1 MKLSNAAQTTFDLQD
16 PIYTIEHVA
25 AMFHVKV
32 DTAREYSYRADFPP
46 ARQLGARLLWDREQI
61 LVWFRSLPP
70 LTLADRRRAGSAAA
84 ADAVAVPRAARAST
98 YRRRAARGTAKV
110 AA

>member
-1 MKLSNAAQTTFDLQD
+1 MELSNAAPTPFDLRD
-16 PIYTIEHVA
+16 PVYTIEHVA

-32 DTAREYSYRADFPP
+32 DTAREYTYRTDFPP
-46 ARQLGARLLWDREQI
+46 ARQLGARLLWEREQI

-84 ADAVAVPRAARAST
+84 ADAVAVPRAGRAST
-98 YRRRAARGTAKV
+98 YRRRAGHGTAKV

>member
-32 DTAREYSYRADFPP
+32 DTAREYTYRTDFPP
-46 ARQLGARLLWDREQI
+46 ARQLGARLLWEREQI